1 MNFDDTMNTENKI
14 AAAIEALDQLPPV
27 SGCAVTYR
35 AGYSHPLAP
44 ALNRVN
50 VHVRYSAASDVLLSD
65 RAWGPVIDALRGV
78 GFEQLG
84 AVGLFTRT
92 FGVAQ

>member
-1 MNFDDTMNTENKI
+1 MSTETKI
-14 AAAIEALDQLPPV
+14 AAALDALDALPAVP
-27 SGCAVTYR
+27 GCTVTYR

-44 ALNRVN
+44 APNRVN
-50 VHVRYSAASDVLLSD
+50 VHVRYSAAADVLMSD

-78 GFEQLG
+78 GFDQLG

-92 FGVAQ
+92 FGVPQ